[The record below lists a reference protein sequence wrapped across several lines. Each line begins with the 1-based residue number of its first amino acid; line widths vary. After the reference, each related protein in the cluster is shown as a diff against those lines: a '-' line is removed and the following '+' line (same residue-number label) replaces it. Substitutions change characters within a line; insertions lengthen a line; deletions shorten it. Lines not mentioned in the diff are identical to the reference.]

1 MPDQG
6 PDTGP
11 DPSPRPDP
19 LPGPPHSMLVRFRRI
34 MKWMALVAIAVAGL
48 AVVLVASGDEGVH
61 IHMMIATALGAGLT
75 VLLAAA
81 LMTLAFLSSSSGH
94 DDHPMA
100 SSDKDEDER

>member
-6 PDTGP
+6 RDSGP
-11 DPSPRPDP
+11 DPNPRPDP

-48 AVVLVASGDEGVH
+48 AVALVASGDEGVH

-94 DDHPMA
+94 DDHSMRSNP
-100 SSDKDEDER
+100 EDER